1 MTVTAPP
8 AFSSAASTTFTL
20 GQPASFMV
28 MATGT
33 PTPTLSK
40 PATLPAGVS
49 FVDNGDG
56 TATLAGTLTTASEGT
71 FPLTFSAANNLGTA
85 TQAFTLTVTS
95 GTLLVTSAATTTFT
109 AGTAGTFAVMAT
121 GTPTPTVS
129 ESGALPSGVTFKAG
143 AAGTAT
149 LAGAP
154 ATSAKPIYPVTFTAT
169 SKAGKT
175 SQAFTL
181 TVDKVPSITS
191 SATVTETAGAA
202 FSFTV
207 AATGYPAPA
216 LATGALP
223 AGVSFSDNGNG
234 TGILSGTT
242 TVGAGTYA
250 VTVSATNG
258 VGTATQAI
266 TLTVKSAK
274 PTETVPTITSAPTAT
289 ATAGAAFSF
298 TVTTAGRPTT
308 YATNLSHSGALPAGV
323 SFANKGNGTATVAGT
338 PKATSG
344 GLYTLTF
351 RATNAAGTTTQ
362 SFALNVGATPA
373 ITSGASTTATVGDEL
388 SFTVKTTG
396 YPRPAL
402 SESGTLAAGLS
413 FVDNGNGT
421 ATLSGAPDAGS
432 GGTYAI
438 TISATNSV
446 GTTTQAFALTVRQPP
461 LITGPS
467 TASAVHGTVST
478 FAFSATGYPV
488 PTMAHAGTVAGLSWT
503 AGGGALT
510 LSGPLGQPGPTRSRS
525 SPPTTAAKRYKP

>member
-1 MTVTAPP
+1 M
-8 AFSSAASTTFTL
+8 
-20 GQPASFMV
+20 
-28 MATGT
+28 
-33 PTPTLSK
+33 
-40 PATLPAGVS
+40 
-49 FVDNGDG
+49 
-56 TATLAGTLTTASEGT
+56 
-71 FPLTFSAANNLGTA
+71 
-85 TQAFTLTVTS
+85 
-95 GTLLVTSAATTTFT
+95 
-109 AGTAGTFAVMAT
+109 
-121 GTPTPTVS
+121 
-129 ESGALPSGVTFKAG
+129 
-143 AAGTAT
+143 
-149 LAGAP
+149 
-154 ATSAKPIYPVTFTAT
+154 
-169 SKAGKT
+169 
-175 SQAFTL
+175 
-181 TVDKVPSITS
+181 
-191 SATVTETAGAA
+191 
-202 FSFTV
+202 
-207 AATGYPAPA
+207 
-216 LATGALP
+216 
-223 AGVSFSDNGNG
+223 
-234 TGILSGTT
+234 
-242 TVGAGTYA
+242 
-250 VTVSATNG
+250 SATNG

-373 ITSGASTTATVGDEL
+373 ITSGAEYHRHRRRRALLHCQDHRLPTAGAV
-388 SFTVKTTG
+388 
-396 YPRPAL
+396 RR
-402 SESGTLAAGLS
+402 GTLAAGLS

-432 GGTYAI
+432 GGTYKI

-446 GTTTQAFALTVRQPP
+446 GTTTQTFALTVRQPP

-478 FAFSATGYPV
+478 FTFSATGYPV

-503 AGGGALT
+503 AGGGAL
-510 LSGPLGQPGPTRSRS
+510 L
-525 SPPTTAAKRYKP
+525 